1 MRKRRRLSALAFLL
15 SLSSQALFSETEYR
29 ITETQL
35 QKLETLN
42 RQQQTLIQTQE
53 RTLNDLAEQL
63 KILEGQYRNQV
74 TYSERLERK
83 VKIRDGVIS
92 VTIGISAGCI
102 AGAAVYKIMKD

>member
-29 ITETQL
+29 ITESQL

-42 RQQQTLIQTQE
+42 KQQQTLIQSQE

-63 KILEGQYRNQV
+63 KTLEG
-74 TYSERLERK
+74 
-83 VKIRDGVIS
+83 
-92 VTIGISAGCI
+92 
-102 AGAAVYKIMKD
+102 

>member
-63 KILEGQYRNQV
+63 KILEGQYRN
-74 TYSERLERK
+74 
-83 VKIRDGVIS
+83 
-92 VTIGISAGCI
+92 
-102 AGAAVYKIMKD
+102 